1 MRFRLVIQILVVVC
15 LFAFVSSKAWSELV
29 IKVTQ
34 GNDTPSIIAIP
45 PIVLKGSQLSE
56 DVSAIIEADLERSG
70 FFKVVD
76 RNNMLAFPS
85 AEDDIYFRDWRL
97 LGSEYL
103 VVGSVTEIQRS
114 RFELSFSLI
123 NVNSQKILFRHSVG
137 GTKDQLRD

>member
-1 MRFRLVIQILVVVC
+1 M
-15 LFAFVSSKAWSELV
+15 
-29 IKVTQ
+29 
-34 GNDTPSIIAIP
+34 
-45 PIVLKGSQLSE
+45 
-56 DVSAIIEADLERSG
+56 ERSG

-103 VVGSVTEIQRS
+103 VVGGITETQRS

-123 NVNSQKILFRHSVG
+123 NVNSQKILFRHSVR
-137 GTKDQLRD
+137 GTKDQLRDDFSLLWKLNAIGLPRQA

>member
-45 PIVLKGSQLSE
+45 PIVLKGGQLSE

-70 FFKVVD
+70 FLKSLIGTICLHFHLLRMISIFVIGGCLVVSISWLGVLQ
-76 RNNMLAFPS
+76 R
-85 AEDDIYFRDWRL
+85 FRDQD
-97 LGSEYL
+97 S
-103 VVGSVTEIQRS
+103 
-114 RFELSFSLI
+114 
-123 NVNSQKILFRHSVG
+123 N
-137 GTKDQLRD
+137 

>member
-1 MRFRLVIQILVVVC
+1 MKFRLTIQLLVAFY

-45 PIVLKGSQLSE
+45 PMVLKGGQLSE

-70 FFKVVD
+70 FFKVID

-85 AEDDIYFRDWRL
+85 ADDDVYFRDWRL

-103 VVGSVTEIQRS
+103 VVGNVTEIQRS
-114 RFELSFSLI
+114 KFELSFSLI
-123 NVNSQKILFRHSVG
+123 NVNTF
-137 GTKDQLRD
+137 